1 MDSLGDGSFVDDG
14 DLILFDGVGLIAI
27 DLYVRGLDLDID
39 ITSTFLES
47 IYNSKLSYWWLSDF
61 DY

>member
-14 DLILFDGVGLIAI
+14 DLILFDGVGIVAI
-27 DLYVRGLDLDID
+27 DLYVRWLDLDID
-39 ITSTFLES
+39 VTSTFLES